1 VLIGGGSGDAV
12 LGAVADYADG
22 WMPIGGSGL
31 TAAIPRLHQLAQE
44 GDRDPAEISVIPFS
58 TIGTAAKLEH
68 YATLG
73 VTEVVL
79 RLPSGT
85 SAEMLSELDRL
96 AALLPLATSL
106 AG

>member
-1 VLIGGGSGDAV
+1 MPSPACTGS
-12 LGAVADYADG
+12 
-22 WMPIGGSGL
+22 
-31 TAAIPRLHQLAQE
+31 PRST
-44 GDRDPAEISVIPFS
+44 DRDPAEISVIPFS

-79 RLPSGT
+79 RLPSGG
-85 SAEMLSELDRL
+85 ADEMLPELDRL
-96 AALLPLATSL
+96 AALLPLAASL